1 MLSKVNRYTCPM
13 SPEILE
19 AIRSEHNATV
29 EAASRA
35 EVRAAHTGKLL
46 LELRATMDP
55 FAWITWLDERCPI
68 PKSAAH
74 RYLNQARML
83 RKAA

>member
-1 MLSKVNRYTCPM
+1 MTR
-13 SPEILE
+13 EILE
-19 AIRSEHNATV
+19 AIRHEHSATV
-29 EAASRA
+29 ETAQRA
-35 EVRAAHTGKLL
+35 QARAVHVGKML
-46 LELRATMDP
+46 LELRATMETL
-55 FAWITWLDERCPI
+55 AWMQWLDTKCPI